1 MMPNTSREFLRRDQ
15 QHRGRYLRG
24 LSPPRLKS
32 PNIINKQVYGHET
45 RRLAIQTL
53 RHSIVVLETGMWAE
67 RTSHFSLSGIR
78 EMFALTKPGAINLG
92 LGQPDFDTP
101 THIKEAAKEALD
113 KGYTGYTPNKGF
125 PELID
130 AIASYYEQYGVQAG
144 QEQIICTSGGSEA
157 LHLAFEAL
165 INPGD
170 EVILPDPGFVAY
182 APLTHVAGGVPVSA
196 RVSAD
201 DDFRLQPDTV
211 ADRITDKTKAL
222 VINSPANP
230 TGAVQR
236 HNEMRE
242 FVELADDHD
251 FYIISDEVYDKM
263 LYRGKHV
270 SPASIDPDR
279 VIVVNSVSKTYAMT
293 GWRLGYAIAPAAI
306 VEEMLKVHQYIQA
319 CAPSISQKA
328 AYAALTGPQESVR
341 SMVDEFFARRS
352 GVMHHLKGIADCVT
366 PEGAFYVFP
375 RFATSDTSF
384 DLTMRLAQ
392 AGVIVVPGSAFGRFG
407 EGHVRISYAASQ
419 QSIDLAFQI
428 IREQVSAR

>member
-1 MMPNTSREFLRRDQ
+1 
-15 QHRGRYLRG
+15 
-24 LSPPRLKS
+24 
-32 PNIINKQVYGHET
+32 
-45 RRLAIQTL
+45 
-53 RHSIVVLETGMWAE
+53 MWAE
-67 RTSHFSLSGIR
+67 RTSHISLSGIR
-78 EMFALTKPGAINLG
+78 EMFALTKPDAINLG

-101 THIKEAAKEALD
+101 AHIKEAAKEALD
-113 KGYTGYTPNKGF
+113 AGYTGYTPNKGF

-130 AIASYYEQYGVQAG
+130 AIARYYEQYGVQAG

-165 INPGD
+165 VNPGD

-182 APLTHVAGGVPVSA
+182 SPLTRVAGGVPVSA
-196 RVSAD
+196 RVKAD
-201 DDFRLQPDTV
+201 DDFRLQASTV
-211 ADRITDKTKAL
+211 ADCITEKTKVL

-236 HNEMRE
+236 YDELRG
-242 FVELADDHD
+242 FVELAEDHD
-251 FYIISDEVYDKM
+251 FYIISDEVYDKI
-263 LYRGKHV
+263 LYDGEHV
-270 SPASIDPDR
+270 SPGGIDADR
-279 VIVVNSVSKTYAMT
+279 VIVVNAVSKTYAMT

-341 SMVDEFFARRS
+341 SMVEEFRTRRS
-352 GVMHHLKGIADCVT
+352 AVMEHLKEIAECVT

-375 RFATSDTSF
+375 RFALSETSLDFTKK
-384 DLTMRLAQ
+384 LAQ

-407 EGHVRISYAASQ
+407 EGHIRISYAASQ
-419 QSIDLAFQI
+419 QTIDRAFRVI
-428 IREQVSAR
+428 KEQVSAL